1 MTIKR
6 IAFQGEPGAYSEEA
20 LFLLAPGAQSEA
32 CGQFRCGAQAVL
44 EQRAELG
51 LGDIAELAVRLRLG
65 IRGQQKQRLFTV
77 GARLALKGYPLDRH
91 LLTLMRRRPCR

>member
-20 LFLLAPGAQSEA
+20 LFLLAPDAQSQPYRE
-32 CGQFRCGAQAVL
+32 FRDVAQPQLGTLL
-44 EQRAELG
+44 EHGLRAA
-51 LGDIAELAVRLRLG
+51 AELAARLRLG
-65 IRGQQKQRLFTV
+65 TRGQQKQRLFTV